1 MAEDTLFS
9 GESKNVEYKVTV
21 PEKSEKYMK
30 TVVAFA
36 NGRGG
41 RIVFG
46 IDDKSL
52 DVVGMDVDNIYKTMD
67 AITNAISDS
76 CEPAIRPDVAMQTV
90 RDKTV
95 IVLEILPGAER
106 PYYIKSQGMFEGTY
120 VRVAGTTRH
129 VEDYMLKELIL
140 EGKNRYFD
148 SEICQNMK
156 ITDGEIEELCKSMK
170 ETAIR
175 NTWQDSEKAKIK
187 DVTKNVLI
195 SWGVLKEEGG
205 NVYPTNAYALL
216 TGRMFQQPVIQCGVF
231 KGINRAHFV
240 DRREFEGSIQ
250 EQMEAA
256 YQYVLEKINM
266 GMTIKG
272 MYRQDVYELPT
283 DSIREL
289 IANAV
294 AHRSYLEPGNIQV
307 ALYDNRLEITSP
319 GMLLNNV
326 TIAKMM
332 EGYSKPRNPAIA
344 RAFAYMKIIEKW
356 GTGIPRLFEACEE
369 YGLPKPEL
377 IDFDGDFRV
386 NLYRKKETDTE
397 INEKIYQRVN
407 DVIGRVYQRKNEP
420 QNEPQNEPRN
430 EPQNEPQ
437 RLGVLEEGLL
447 NLIRQDGHVTRDE
460 MASQMKVSLSTVKR
474 SINKLK
480 DNGLI
485 EYEGSSKSGY
495 WIIKQS

>member
-1 MAEDTLFS
+1 
-9 GESKNVEYKVTV
+9 
-21 PEKSEKYMK
+21 MK
-30 TVVAFA
+30 IVVAFA

-46 IDDKSL
+46 IDDKTFEI
-52 DVVGMDVDNIYKTMD
+52 VGMDVDNIYKTMD
-67 AITNAISDS
+67 A
-76 CEPAIRPDVAMQTV
+76 
-90 RDKTV
+90 
-95 IVLEILPGAER
+95 
-106 PYYIKSQGMFEGTY
+106 
-120 VRVAGTTRH
+120 
-129 VEDYMLKELIL
+129 YMLRELML
-140 EGKNRYFD
+140 EGKNRYYD

-156 ITDGEIEELCKSMK
+156 ITDDEIEELCKSMK
-170 ETAIR
+170 ETALR

-205 NVYPTNAYALL
+205 EVYPTNAYALL

-231 KGINRAHFV
+231 KGTNRAHFV

-307 ALYDNRLEITSP
+307 ALFDDRLEITSP

-332 EGYSKPRNPAIA
+332 EGYSRPRNPAIA

-386 NLYRKKETDTE
+386 NMYRKRDTNTETNRETSTNTETNTKTNIEILNTDTE
-397 INEKIYQRVN
+397 SVEKIL
-407 DVIGRVYQRKNEP
+407 
-420 QNEPQNEPRN
+420 
-430 EPQNEPQ
+430 
-437 RLGVLEEGLL
+437 RLMREQPT
-447 NLIRQDGHVTRDE
+447 I
-460 MASQMKVSLSTVKR
+460 TVKLIAQQLGLSVGGVR
-474 SINKLK
+474 YHINRLK
-480 DNGLI
+480 KDGI
-485 EYEGSSKSGY
+485 VEHSGSFKKGK
-495 WIIKQS
+495 WVIHE

>member
-1 MAEDTLFS
+1 MKEELFS

-41 RIVFG
+41 KIVFG
-46 IDDKSL
+46 IDDKTL
-52 DVVGMDVDNIYKTMD
+52 DIIGMDVDNIYKTID

-76 CEPAIRPDVAMQTV
+76 CEPAIRPEVAMQAV
-90 RDKTV
+90 KDKTV
-95 IVLEILPGAER
+95 IVVEVFPGAER

-129 VEDYMLKELIL
+129 VEDYMLRELIL

-156 ITDGEIEELCKSMK
+156 ITDNEIELLGKSMK

-187 DVTKNVLI
+187 DITKNVLI

-205 NVYPTNAYALL
+205 EVYPTNAYALL

-231 KGINRAHFV
+231 KGTNRAHFV

-250 EQMEAA
+250 EQMESA

-307 ALYDNRLEITSP
+307 ALFDDRLEITSP

-386 NLYRKKETDTE
+386 NMYRKRGTNAETNRETGTNIETNTKTNTEMLDTDTE
-397 INEKIYQRVN
+397 SVERILSLMREKPAI
-407 DVIGRVYQRKNEP
+407 
-420 QNEPQNEPRN
+420 
-430 EPQNEPQ
+430 
-437 RLGVLEEGLL
+437 
-447 NLIRQDGHVTRDE
+447 
-460 MASQMKVSLSTVKR
+460 TVKTIAQQLELSVGGVR
-474 SINKLK
+474 YHINKLK
-480 DNGLI
+480 KDGI
-485 EYEGSSKSGY
+485 VEHIGSSKKGT
-495 WIIKQS
+495 WVIHE